1 MSRRLQT
8 EQLNWIAEQKRAINT
23 KEIQLKTEADLLD
36 ADFRRCREREKNV
49 TDRERKADNESV
61 QLAIEWKKIQWH
73 IERHLNA

>member
-49 TDRERKADNESV
+49 TDRERKADNEFV